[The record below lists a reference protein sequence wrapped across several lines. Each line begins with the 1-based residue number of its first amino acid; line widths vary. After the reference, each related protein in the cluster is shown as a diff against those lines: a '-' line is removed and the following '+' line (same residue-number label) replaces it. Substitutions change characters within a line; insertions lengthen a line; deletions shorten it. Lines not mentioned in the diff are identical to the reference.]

1 VPAGLACDFPRAV
14 GWLLAARRPPE
25 EVSPMRTL
33 ILLGLVVGG
42 LVVAGAIHISQS
54 NGTIEVSI
62 DKQKVKNVAGA
73 VAREGEQL
81 LRNAANQNDSQKR

>member
-1 VPAGLACDFPRAV
+1 
-14 GWLLAARRPPE
+14 
-25 EVSPMRTL
+25 MRTL

-54 NGTIEVSI
+54 DGTIEVSI

-73 VAREGEQL
+73 VAREGEEI
-81 LRNAANQNDSQKR
+81 LRNAANQGNTQKR